1 MQGVPAHGVIDSGAD
16 ITIVGGELFRKVA
29 AVARLKK
36 SQLKTVDKIPHTYD
50 RKTFKLDGR
59 VDLDSTFGDTT
70 MNTPVYIKMD
80 SLEPLLLAEGVCRQL
95 GVISYLPDVVT
106 GNLHQKSDRVRAPP
120 GTPNPVP
127 DEELR
132 EANNGAAKHNTTP
145 CQRARNSDTTDIEVP
160 ENPEKSPQTE
170 THTCSPELPPQP
182 TTRDGELA
190 RTDRETQTDTLPP
203 VEPASP
209 VVNGAVVE
217 LDAAVVPTVRVWL
230 SQTVRVPANQNA
242 VVPVGK
248 CARRIPT
255 PDAASGDV
263 PKPGGWPRLCLR
275 ISR

>member
-1 MQGVPAHGVIDSGAD
+1 MGSIILLFEVLLKSFHQPTNSFKVI
-16 ITIVGGELFRKVA
+16 VR
-29 AVARLKK
+29 
-36 SQLKTVDKIPHTYD
+36 Y
-50 RKTFKLDGR
+50 
-59 VDLDSTFGDTT
+59 
-70 MNTPVYIKMD
+70 
-80 SLEPLLLAEGVCRQL
+80 LEM
-95 GVISYLPDVVT
+95 
-106 GNLHQKSDRVRAPP
+106 
-120 GTPNPVP
+120 
-127 DEELR
+127 
-132 EANNGAAKHNTTP
+132 
-145 CQRARNSDTTDIEVP
+145 
-160 ENPEKSPQTE
+160 NPEKSPQTE